1 MSDVDR
7 DQRASR
13 LLAEQRAAWARGDR
27 RAALAAR
34 AVMLKIIRSAS

>member
-1 MSDVDR
+1 MSSEERVH
-7 DQRASR
+7 R

-34 AVMLKIIRSAS
+34 AVLLKIIRGAL

>member
-1 MSDVDR
+1 MSDDDYDR
-7 DQRASR
+7 RLSR

-34 AVMLKIIRSAS
+34 AVMLKMIRSAS